1 MTPPPPPLHIT
12 IPHVLLAADCDT
24 LENGV
29 AAGALQSL
37 NCPLIPLMTSCR
49 ALLPHADTSCLSRPR
64 RHADGTVKFWDA
76 SASKPS
82 LPAPPPSPRPS
93 FGTLSERLLLVSPPP
108 TVMLQVL
115 YKLKTA
121 KVFDRNRS
129 KDDKGGGEASDED
142 PFAIQLMA
150 WCPES
155 RVLSV
160 AGVSADVIIYR
171 FSKLEV
177 TTEVVQVGSA
187 KHAHHTAHT
196 LAHCR
201 VSMPTDR
208 SANKLTASPPS
219 QPAGKRR
226 KWGGCDGSR
235 CLLAAE

>member
-1 MTPPPPPLHIT
+1 
-12 IPHVLLAADCDT
+12 
-24 LENGV
+24 
-29 AAGALQSL
+29 
-37 NCPLIPLMTSCR
+37 
-49 ALLPHADTSCLSRPR
+49 
-64 RHADGTVKFWDA
+64 
-76 SASKPS
+76 
-82 LPAPPPSPRPS
+82 
-93 FGTLSERLLLVSPPP
+93 
-108 TVMLQVL
+108 MLQVL

-129 KDDKGGGEASDED
+129 RDDKGGGEVSDED

-187 KHAHHTAHT
+187 KHAHHTTHT
-196 LAHCR
+196 LAH
-201 VSMPTDR
+201 
-208 SANKLTASPPS
+208 A
-219 QPAGKRR
+219 QPAGFPCQQTDPQTSEALVHCRSLLGSVVR
-226 KWGGCDGSR
+226 GGCNGSR